1 MHSAQVS
8 YEHSLQQ
15 VSCKH
20 SFCCTDSEKEL
31 AKLLNEGESIIC
43 RRAWS
48 LLAAASVRN
57 LLQGVL
63 TVYLFHCTNRES
75 AIFKCGRI
83 DYICRSACNLLA
95 AESARSTNRE
105 SKIFKCGRIDYH
117 RQIGLLAV
125 VLHRQRE
132 RAKINKYCKFDC
144 QIYLRQKIATRDKI
158 FFRDLTLNQNM
169 AYHFDQF
176 FFCYLLNNWPHDFT
190 SPAD

>member
-1 MHSAQVS
+1 MLYVKNKSLSTANRFSSDLKAYQQFLTRGLLFLWQENMHSAQVS

-95 AESARSTNRE
+95 AESARS
-105 SKIFKCGRIDYH
+105 
-117 RQIGLLAV
+117 LLV
-125 VLHRQRE
+125 PLHKQRE
-132 RAKINKYCKFDC
+132 RNF
-144 QIYLRQKIATRDKI
+144 
-158 FFRDLTLNQNM
+158 
-169 AYHFDQF
+169 
-176 FFCYLLNNWPHDFT
+176 
-190 SPAD
+190 

>member
-1 MHSAQVS
+1 MRENQLYVGELGAYLLQRVYATCCRECSQFTCSTAQT
-8 YEHSLQQ
+8 ERAQ
-15 VSCKH
+15 
-20 SFCCTDSEKEL
+20 F
-31 AKLLNEGESIIC
+31 LNAGESIIYVEVLATYLLQ
-43 RRAWS
+43 RV
-48 LLAAASVRN
+48 LAA
-57 LLQGVL
+57 
-63 TVYLFHCTNRES
+63 YLFHCTNRES
-75 AIFKCGRI
+75 
-83 DYICRSACNLLA
+83 
-95 AESARSTNRE
+95 E
-105 SKIFKCGRIDYH
+105 IFKCGRIDYH

-144 QIYLRQKIATRDKI
+144 QIYLWQEIATRDKI